1 MLAVGGWPSRI
12 AKLALAG
19 ASATLLVACGADQY
33 SASEYPSPGALRY
46 SWNTDSHDS
55 FHVPEWKHIGG
66 NIQMAPIGSTGSRL
80 HYNAEDKAF
89 GVLGPDAREHGLL
102 CGMLFDMFAHDGEAA
117 AILNSL
123 GAQWTGSGDLS
134 LVRHQLK
141 YRIFKVYPES
151 TELTCNVSPA
161 PGKQDSVQGAPIC
174 EKNTNGQDGCL
185 WVLEGGASAPRA
197 QQDGRPQSMANTPAE
212 AGPRPQDMPAETL
225 RSARMPS
232 SSRADA
238 GREESEDALTEGEA
252 ADAYN
257 AAAEAAIEAE
267 RAARRARLDENSQT
281 QAQRIA
287 EQRRLADAQWAE
299 EEELRQRESQKSRE
313 EADALLRMQKEHAE
327 TIDAEDSLR

>member
-1 MLAVGGWPSRI
+1 MLAVGGWPSRT

-46 SWNTDSHDS
+46 SWNTDSHES

-102 CGMLFDMFAHDGEAA
+102 CGMLFDKFAHDGEAA
-117 AILNSL
+117 TILNSL

-134 LVRHQLK
+134 LVRNQLK
-141 YRIFKVYPES
+141 YRILKVYPDS

-161 PGKQDSVQGAPIC
+161 PGTQDTVQGAPIC
-174 EKNTNGQDGCL
+174 EKNKDGQDGCL
-185 WVLEGGASAPRA
+185 WVPEEAVSSPPARHDGGPETAVRS
-197 QQDGRPQSMANTPAE
+197 PAVVQ
-212 AGPRPQDMPAETL
+212 PRPQDMSSEPLRTAPTSSNSRTDAGGDESDDVLTEAET
-225 RSARMPS
+225 
-232 SSRADA
+232 
-238 GREESEDALTEGEA
+238 

-257 AAAEAAIEAE
+257 TAAEAAIEAA
-267 RAARRARLDENSQT
+267 RAAQRAKVAEDSQVQT
-281 QAQRIA
+281 NRVA

-299 EEELRQRESQKSRE
+299 EEELRQLESQKAME

-327 TIDAEDSLR
+327 RIEAEDSLR